1 MARLDLRSELAR
13 HGTLPFIG
21 IYDVFSARLAGR
33 HFDSLFVSGFGF
45 AASHYGLPDIGF
57 MTWSDLN
64 DFVIRLRAVLP
75 DHLLLVDID
84 DGFVDVH
91 VAEHIVA
98 MLERAGASGVV
109 LEDQRRPRRCGHVEG
124 KQILP
129 LTEYLE
135 KLDRVL
141 QARETMF
148 LIARTDATDRSEA
161 LDRAEAFAEA
171 GADAVLIDGLPDLAC
186 IRQLADRVPV
196 PVAFNQ
202 IAGGKSPAF
211 DLAEMRSAGVG
222 IAIYST
228 PALFA
233 AQQAIERAMRWLSA
247 SDGRLPAANAGGGG
261 LAACNALLQGFPQQ
275 LADNGT
281 TLLRRRH
288 GD

>member
-1 MARLDLRSELAR
+1 MARLDLRAELAGR
-13 HGTLPFIG
+13 GIVPFIG
-21 IYDVFSARLAGR
+21 IYDVFSARVAGR

-57 MTWSDLN
+57 MTWSDLH
-64 DFVIRLRAVLP
+64 DFVIRLRTVLP

-84 DGFVDVH
+84 DGFVDIH

-98 MLERAGASGVV
+98 MLERAGASGIV

-129 LTEYLE
+129 LTDYLE
-135 KLDRVL
+135 KLGRVL
-141 QARETMF
+141 QTRETMF
-148 LIARTDATDRSEA
+148 VVARTDATDRSEA
-161 LDRAEAFAEA
+161 LDRAAAFAEA

-186 IRQLADRVPV
+186 IRQLADRVAV

-211 DLAEMRSAGVG
+211 NLAEMRSAGVG

-247 SDGRLPAANAGGGG
+247 SNGGLPAAEAGGGG
-261 LAACNALLQGFPQQ
+261 LAACNALLQDFPQL
-275 LADNGT
+275 LAPDGISM
-281 TLLRRRH
+281 LRQSQ